1 MIDMKFP
8 KLILISLLFYSC
20 NNIGAGGLSGW
31 DIIVFKIPT
40 QKLKS
45 GIDSF
50 YKANPKYVIPGK
62 WKSESDYWVKA
73 NSDLKTTIFYFE
85 DAPEEMYYVT
95 FIGAGT
101 GDNPNYS
108 RLAIRGVQKDNGNWK
123 RFEEFNTSEQERI
136 EKRFEKEVV
145 TKLEQITNARSY
157 VEKTYH

>member
-31 DIIVFKIPT
+31 DVIVFKIPT

-62 WKSESDYWVKA
+62 WNSEADYWVKA
-73 NSDLKTTIFYFE
+73 NSDLKTTIFYFK

-108 RLAIRGVQKDNGNWK
+108 RLAIRGVQKNNGNWK
-123 RFEEFNTSEQERI
+123 RFEEFNTTEQERI